1 MRRLNT
7 ASVLRALDVKRR
19 ETLRQLVER
28 GLLKRPITDDG
39 GCCNYWLES
48 DISDYLQ
55 SLADKRDHNAKQRQ
69 QVAA

>member
-1 MRRLNT
+1 MER
-7 ASVLRALDVKRR
+7 LDVKSR
-19 ETLRQLVER
+19 ETLRQLVKR
-28 GLLKRPITDDG
+28 GLLKKPLMDDG

-55 SLADKRDHNAKQRQ
+55 SLADKRDRSANQPQ